1 MRVRRLSR
9 PQKPCWET
17 PDAQMTSW
25 IAVTAFLATNVD
37 DLFLLTL
44 WFVKRSRF
52 STVLL
57 GQLLGFSAI
66 LFLGLVGYW
75 GLRLLP
81 ESAVHW
87 LGLAPIAIGIKQLL
101 LSIPTDSQVQV
112 ESAWSVAIITFAN
125 GADNLAVYIPL
136 FGKLAPWQVGAVAVI
151 FYLLL
156 FLFVIAAQLAAS
168 RLKLNEQVRKWAHRF
183 APVVIIGIGL
193 MILLSR

>member
-1 MRVRRLSR
+1 MSS
-9 PQKPCWET
+9 C
-17 PDAQMTSW
+17 
-25 IAVTAFLATNVD
+25 IAATAFLATNVD

-52 STVLL
+52 ATVLL

-66 LFLGLVGYW
+66 LFLGLAGYW

-81 ESAVHW
+81 EVAVRW

-101 LSIPTDSQVQV
+101 SSIQTDSQVQV

-136 FGKLAPWQVGAVAVI
+136 FGRLPPWQVGAVAVI

-156 FLFVIAAQLAAS
+156 FLFVVVAQLAAS
-168 RLKLNEQVRKWAHRF
+168 RLKLSDQVRKWAHRF
-183 APVVIIGIGL
+183 VPVIIIAIGL
-193 MILLSR
+193 MILLSH